1 MYNKLY
7 STSNEFVKRLKAS
20 KNYSF
25 LMNRWNGSRGP
36 KSRLSLEKV
45 IVLNLFRFFIH
56 TKDLKAFHRNIKIT
70 DMIPESFPNECN
82 RQFSRIFQS

>member
-45 IVLNLFRFFIH
+45 IALSVPVFYSH
-56 TKDLKAFHRNIKIT
+56 KGLKGFSQKHKNNRHDSGI
-70 DMIPESFPNECN
+70 IPE
-82 RQFSRIFQS
+82 